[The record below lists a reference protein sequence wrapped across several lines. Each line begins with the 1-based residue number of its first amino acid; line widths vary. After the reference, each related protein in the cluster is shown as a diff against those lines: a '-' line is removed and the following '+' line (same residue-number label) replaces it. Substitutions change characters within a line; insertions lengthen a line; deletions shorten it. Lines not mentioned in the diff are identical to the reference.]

1 MVFRIVSVIR
11 YINNFLLI
19 FLLEPSLLE
28 TILFRK
34 IIFILLLYLPFIF
47 ELNFNRS
54 LHLHFMFLWS
64 TNKSLLCFTTHSLI
78 MIVRI
83 AFNHLLIVVSDLNI
97 YLLFSTLVLF
107 CNLKPLILS
116 ILQNISFK
124 IRRCCVFRVYHIL
137 SRLFFRFFQ

>member
-19 FLLEPSLLE
+19 FSEPSLLKA
-28 TILFRK
+28 ILFLK
-34 IIFILLLYLPFIF
+34 AISILLLYLPFIF
-47 ELNFNRS
+47 ELSFNPV
-54 LHLHFMFLWS
+54 LCLHFIFLWS
-64 TNKSLLCFTTHSLI
+64 TSKPLLCFTTHSLI
-78 MIVRI
+78 MIVPI

-97 YLLFSTLVLF
+97 YLLLPTLVLF

-116 ILQNISFK
+116 ILQNISLK

-137 SRLFFRFFQ
+137 GRLLFWFFD